1 MSKYEPKTLP
11 VQREGVTKFFAAT
24 KLGGA
29 QWWTDEVS
37 AAVVA
42 DLAHCESCLAE
53 AEREIAALRETCDI
67 LWDHPEWIPM
77 LKARKAMTG
86 EEKTYSTEEVRQ
98 LLNSEG
104 RLSEC

>member
-1 MSKYEPKTLP
+1 MKYEPKTLP

-24 KLGGA
+24 KSGGA

-42 DLAHCESCLAE
+42 DLAHCEACLAE
-53 AEREIAALRETCDI
+53 AELENQKLRECLRELIEVGNAAIKGDYSD
-67 LWDHPEWIPM
+67 WDSVVP
-77 LKARKAMTG
+77 KAEA
-86 EEKTYSTEEVRQ
+86 

-104 RLSEC
+104 RAVT